1 MTPLEI
7 ARLLEGR
14 SNAEREA
21 TVLRWLEAR
30 GVPVAR
36 HRVTLDGG
44 RGENLAVDLG
54 AGDRVL
60 VLCAHHDAVPG
71 SPGANDN
78 AAAVG
83 VLLHLLARA
92 GGAIPPGLRV
102 RCLFT
107 ACEELDYLGAR
118 AWVRDVGVAGL
129 VGVLSLELVGIGD
142 SLVVWDAVEESP
154 FLARVRA
161 ALEGLGLRADAG
173 YHVVGR
179 IPRFGSD
186 HRAFAAAGVPAYG
199 LTLVPGA
206 SAEALRRFVFHPR
219 RSALGFLL
227 RRPAP
232 FRTYHTPRDRSDTLE
247 PAALAAAGRALDA
260 IIAELGG
267 RSGRSGPEG
276 TAVSHRPP
284 SGVS

>member
-1 MTPLEI
+1 MTPLEC

-21 TVLRWLEAR
+21 AVGRWLEAR

-36 HRVTLDGG
+36 HRFSLPEGA
-44 RGENLAVDLG
+44 GENLAVELG
-54 AGDRVL
+54 TGDRVL

-83 VLLHLLARA
+83 VLLHLLTRA
-92 GGAIPPGLRV
+92 AAPSGLRV
-102 RCLFT
+102 RLLFT
-107 ACEELDYLGAR
+107 ACEERDYLGAR
-118 AWVRDVGVAGL
+118 AWVRDRGVAGL

-142 SLVVWDAVEESP
+142 SVVVWDAVEESP
-154 FLARVRA
+154 FLGRVRG
-161 ALEGLGLRADAG
+161 ALEGLGLRADTG

-199 LTLVPGA
+199 LTLVPA
-206 SAEALRRFVFHPR
+206 TSAAALRRFVFHPR
-219 RSALGFLL
+219 RSALRFLL

-232 FRTYHTPRDRSDTLE
+232 FHTYHTPRDRAETLE
-247 PAALAAAGRALDA
+247 PPALAAAGRALEA
-260 IIAELGG
+260 IIARVGAEPGAGPSGG
-267 RSGRSGPEG
+267 A
-276 TAVSHRPP
+276 AVSHRPP